1 MEVEARTEL
10 TVRVADFLKANIAPV
25 APDSAVLWVGVSGGV
40 DSIALLD
47 LISRAQ
53 VPQGWRVAAVHA
65 NHALSPEA
73 DAWQAHCAHVAA
85 TLGIEFYANKLKVPA
100 DGNLEANAREARYAY
115 FRSMAAQCDVVV
127 TAHHADDQLET
138 VLLKLFQGRGFTG
151 IQTVGRTL
159 GVNVLRP
166 LLNVSRATLE
176 AYCKT
181 RGLQWIE
188 DPSNQDQ
195 RYDRNYLR
203 HEIVPLLKKR
213 WPDVAGRVQRVHE
226 TAGALVGFARHEVAH
241 RRGLCLDEL
250 PEEEG
255 AAVFLIRLYLENAGH
270 FHATDAALGAF
281 LVRARAGQRARLRI
295 PGASLV
301 VKKGMLMIDQED
313 IPERR

>member
-1 MEVEARTEL
+1 MAVEPQTEL

-25 APDSAVLWVGVSGGV
+25 SPDSAVLWVGVSGGV

-47 LISRAQ
+47 LMSRAQ

-73 DAWQAHCAHVAA
+73 DAWQTHCAHVAA
-85 TLGIEFYANKLKVPA
+85 TLGIEFHTNKLNVPT

-115 FRSMAAQCDVVV
+115 FRSMAARCDVVL

-151 IQTVGRTL
+151 IQAVGRTL
-159 GVNVLRP
+159 GVSVLRP
-166 LLNVSRATLE
+166 LLNVPRATLE
-176 AYCKT
+176 GYCEM
-181 RGLQWIE
+181 RGLEWIE

-213 WPDVAGRVQRVHE
+213 WPDVPGRIQRVLE
-226 TAGALVGFARHEVAH
+226 TSAALVSFARREVAH
-241 RRGLCLDEL
+241 RPDLCLDEL

-255 AAVFLIRLYLENAGH
+255 AAVILIRLYLENAGH
-270 FHATDAALGAF
+270 FHATDAALAAF
-281 LVRARAGQRARLRI
+281 LVRARAGQRARLHVA
-295 PGASLV
+295 GASLV
-301 VKKGMLMIDQED
+301 VRKGKLMIDQED
-313 IPERR
+313 IRERR